1 MKKLLRKMKFLKLS
15 QANLSEAKKSIEGV
29 KLFSRFFD
37 GTLIFFGILF
47 IMVTAVSL
55 CANEYEIED
64 IKEIIQ
70 VMLIILAVVFSLL
83 IVSNQFQNKSINQF
97 KLKGSRED
105 AEKVIDEYIK
115 LWKHQKYVL
124 VSSIYVVPL
133 ILSGVIVQI
142 YIAQTI
148 NIYTIIFCF
157 IGLICEIF
165 AFVVLSFST
174 AINLWLDQCV
184 AYDRIKEVGLK
195 GYDDKNSK

>member
-1 MKKLLRKMKFLKLS
+1 
-15 QANLSEAKKSIEGV
+15 
-29 KLFSRFFD
+29 
-37 GTLIFFGILF
+37 
-47 IMVTAVSL
+47 MVTAVSL
-55 CANEYEIED
+55 CANEYDIED

-105 AEKVIDEYIK
+105 TEKLIDEYIK

>member
-55 CANEYEIED
+55 CANEYDIED